1 MKRLFTTFVVVLLA
15 AGLAMAQR
23 TITGVVTGE
32 DGETLVGATI
42 KVKDAPIGTR
52 SDADGRYSLT
62 VPAEYNTL
70 EFSYTGFGTQEI
82 ILGPSNA
89 VDVTMATGSVLSEAV
104 VTALGITREE
114 KSLGYGVTQ
123 VDGDD
128 ISRSGE
134 VNAIQGLAAKSS
146 GVQVIGSGGTPGA
159 SSKILIRGNKSFSG
173 DNQPL
178 MVVDGMPY
186 DNQTSSTVAGDYPFN
201 ANLSGVNNS
210 NRAIDL
216 NSADIESIN
225 ILKGPAAAALYGSRA
240 ANGVLIVTTK
250 KGRRGINVDVGS
262 SVGFDKVNK
271 LPDLQQQ
278 YGQGSGGGAYNAT
291 TGEIKDAGNYV
302 ANFPQS
308 WGPRI
313 GTAGI
318 PEVAQAYDNLDAYFE
333 TGLTWNNNIAVSM
346 GNENTKL
353 RLSYG
358 NTDQEGIVP
367 NTELKRNTFRLTSE
381 STIGRFKLLGTAAYA
396 NTRDTK
402 TQNGSNLSGVM
413 LGLTRMPPSFNILGG
428 EGPNGYDNPDGSSYT
443 YFSIYDNPL
452 WSAYN
457 NTLTGDVDRITGNI
471 MGSFAATSWLD
482 FTARVGVDQYT
493 DDRKQVYAIGAN
505 DPPAPVGEIW
515 ENTKRRLEVN
525 TDIYGTLHPTLQGKF
540 GVRFIGGVNLNSR
553 RDDDNF
559 SRGRNL
565 AIPGFYNMSN
575 ASDLYTSQVTEER
588 RIAGL
593 YGNLNVSWDD
603 QLFLELSGRNDWAST
618 FGEDKRKSGFF
629 YPSASLAWAFTEGLN
644 LNDNVLSFGK
654 IRASVAQ
661 AGREPAP
668 YRTATYFNSPF
679 ITDGFTDGFG
689 FPYGGQNGF
698 GYSATLGN
706 KSLEPEI
713 NTTYEIGTNLIF
725 FKDRI
730 DLDVN
735 WYLNKNTNLLV
746 FRPIAASTGY
756 EQIYANFGEME
767 NRGWEIELGLK
778 PIVTKN
784 FQWEIESNFTRNENE
799 VTKLAPGVDEIDI
812 EAAFASIGAYA
823 IVGQPFGAFY
833 GTQWDRNAEG
843 QLLIKANGLPQV
855 AATRG
860 NLGNPYPDW
869 TMGIRNIFSFYGFT
883 INGLLDIREGGDL
896 WNGTYARLNR
906 FGTTQESADGRNQT
920 YVIPGV
926 KIADGTPNNI
936 PISAN
941 SYFSNYVGDS
951 GSAATEQ
958 AIQDGS
964 WVRLRELTLGYDI
977 PLPKNKYIYRANVYF
992 TGRNLWLS
1000 TDYKG
1005 VDPETSLTG
1014 AGSNVGGF
1022 DYFNMPSTKSFIFG
1036 INLGF

>member
-367 NTELKRNTFRLTSE
+367 NTDLKRNTFRLTSE
-381 STIGRFKLLGTAAYA
+381 STIGRFKLFGTAAYA

-402 TQNGSNLSGVM
+402 VQNGSNLS
-413 LGLTRMPPSFNILGG
+413 RCHAWI
-428 EGPNGYDNPDGSSYT
+428 DAD
-443 YFSIYDNPL
+443 
-452 WSAYN
+452 
-457 NTLTGDVDRITGNI
+457 
-471 MGSFAATSWLD
+471 AT
-482 FTARVGVDQYT
+482 
-493 DDRKQVYAIGAN
+493 
-505 DPPAPVGEIW
+505 
-515 ENTKRRLEVN
+515 
-525 TDIYGTLHPTLQGKF
+525 
-540 GVRFIGGVNLNSR
+540 
-553 RDDDNF
+553 
-559 SRGRNL
+559 
-565 AIPGFYNMSN
+565 
-575 ASDLYTSQVTEER
+575 
-588 RIAGL
+588 
-593 YGNLNVSWDD
+593 
-603 QLFLELSGRNDWAST
+603 QL
-618 FGEDKRKSGFF
+618 
-629 YPSASLAWAFTEGLN
+629 
-644 LNDNVLSFGK
+644 
-654 IRASVAQ
+654 
-661 AGREPAP
+661 
-668 YRTATYFNSPF
+668 
-679 ITDGFTDGFG
+679 
-689 FPYGGQNGF
+689 
-698 GYSATLGN
+698 
-706 KSLEPEI
+706 
-713 NTTYEIGTNLIF
+713 
-725 FKDRI
+725 
-730 DLDVN
+730 
-735 WYLNKNTNLLV
+735 
-746 FRPIAASTGY
+746 
-756 EQIYANFGEME
+756 
-767 NRGWEIELGLK
+767 
-778 PIVTKN
+778 
-784 FQWEIESNFTRNENE
+784 
-799 VTKLAPGVDEIDI
+799 
-812 EAAFASIGAYA
+812 
-823 IVGQPFGAFY
+823 
-833 GTQWDRNAEG
+833 
-843 QLLIKANGLPQV
+843 
-855 AATRG
+855 
-860 NLGNPYPDW
+860 
-869 TMGIRNIFSFYGFT
+869 
-883 INGLLDIREGGDL
+883 
-896 WNGTYARLNR
+896 
-906 FGTTQESADGRNQT
+906 
-920 YVIPGV
+920 
-926 KIADGTPNNI
+926 
-936 PISAN
+936 
-941 SYFSNYVGDS
+941 
-951 GSAATEQ
+951 
-958 AIQDGS
+958 
-964 WVRLRELTLGYDI
+964 
-977 PLPKNKYIYRANVYF
+977 
-992 TGRNLWLS
+992 
-1000 TDYKG
+1000 
-1005 VDPETSLTG
+1005 
-1014 AGSNVGGF
+1014 
-1022 DYFNMPSTKSFIFG
+1022 
-1036 INLGF
+1036 